1 MGKKKYIQ
9 DVENL
14 FKKSPV
20 VNFKSIEMIVNKR
33 KNVKEYAKQLTR
45 NLILKSKIKR
55 VTKGF
60 YTSKDNISISVFCFK
75 PAYLGLQDALSFH
88 NLWEQETIPVII
100 TARKIRAGIRSIMGS
115 NVLIRRI
122 SKKYIFGFDY
132 YNHDNI
138 YLPYSD
144 LEKTLIDM
152 VYFNEKLNKEILK
165 KFKEKIDIKKLNLY
179 LLAYP
184 KKFRDKALAVFKNM
198 SATIFLM

>member
-9 DVENL
+9 DIENL

-20 VNFKSIEMIVNKR
+20 VNAKSIDMIVNKK
-33 KNVKEYAKQLTR
+33 KNVKGYAKQLIR

-55 VTKGF
+55 ITKGF
-60 YTSKDNISISVFCFK
+60 YTSEDNISISVFCFK

-100 TARKIRAGIRSIMGS
+100 SARKIRVGIRSIMGN

-132 YNHDNI
+132 YRHDDI

-144 LEKTLIDM
+144 VEKTLIDM

-165 KFKEKIDIKKLNLY
+165 KFKEKINMKKLNIY
-179 LLAYP
+179 LMAYP
-184 KKFRDKALAVFKNM
+184 KRFRDKTLR
-198 SATIFLM
+198 IF